1 MQPPSSTITYP
12 RSAYLSYSKALGIAA
27 VILHFL
33 VYALEVLV
41 AATIISDPPRL
52 LGLSLTLASLSYS
65 VLLGLLLLS
74 MYYMSRYYGDG
85 GMLLYTFYSTFI
97 LFTCWTVAYTGIA
110 EASRRAVEHG
120 LSAIVLDVVLIL
132 AVGYLSFLLSTL
144 MLYEALRRA
153 SMATGN
159 NYFKVAGILMLIGS
173 LIPLGGYIAYI
184 AGLVV
189 LLLAFYTLKTI

>member
-1 MQPPSSTITYP
+1 MQPPSSTITHP

-33 VYALEVLV
+33 VYALEAIV
-41 AATIISDPPRL
+41 AATTSSDPPRL

-74 MYYMSRYYGDG
+74 MYYMSRYYGDE

-97 LFTCWTVAYTGIA
+97 LFTCWTVAYTAIA
-110 EASRRAVEHG
+110 DASMRAVEHG

-153 SMATGN
+153 STATGN

>member
-1 MQPPSSTITYP
+1 MQPPSSTSTHP
-12 RSAYLSYSKALGIAA
+12 RSAYLGYSKALGIAA

-33 VYALEVLV
+33 VYALEALV
-41 AATIISDPPRL
+41 AAAASSDPPRL
-52 LGLSLTLASLSYS
+52 LGLSLTLASLGYS

-74 MYYMSRYYGDG
+74 MYYMSRYYGDE

-97 LFTCWTVAYTGIA
+97 LFTCWTVADTAIA
-110 EASRRAVEHG
+110 DASRRAVEHG
-120 LSAIVLDVVLIL
+120 LSAIVLDVALIL

-159 NYFKVAGILMLIGS
+159 NYFKTAGILMLIGS

>member
-52 LGLSLTLASLSYS
+52 LGLSLIFASLSYS

-110 EASRRAVEHG
+110 EASMRAVDHG

-173 LIPLGGYIAYI
+173 LIPIGGYIAYI

>member
-1 MQPPSSTITYP
+1 MQPPSNTVTHP
-12 RSAYLSYSKALGIAA
+12 RFAYLSYSKALGIAV

-33 VYALEVLV
+33 VYALEAIV
-41 AATIISDPPRL
+41 AATTSSDPPRL
-52 LGLSLTLASLSYS
+52 LGLSLILASLSYS

-74 MYYMSRYYGDG
+74 MYYMSRYYGDE

-97 LFTCWTVAYTGIA
+97 LFTCWTVAYTAIA
-110 EASRRAVEHG
+110 DASRRAVEHG
-120 LSAIVLDVVLIL
+120 LSAIVLDVALIL

-159 NYFKVAGILMLIGS
+159 NYFKTAGILMLIGS

>member
-1 MQPPSSTITYP
+1 MQPPSSTITHP

-33 VYALEVLV
+33 VYALEAIV
-41 AATIISDPPRL
+41 AATTSSDPPRL

-74 MYYMSRYYGDG
+74 MYYMSRYYGDE

-97 LFTCWTVAYTGIA
+97 LFTCWTVADTAIA
-110 EASRRAVEHG
+110 DASRRAVEHG
-120 LSAIVLDVVLIL
+120 LSAIVLDVALIL

-159 NYFKVAGILMLIGS
+159 NYFKTAGILMLVGS

>member
-1 MQPPSSTITYP
+1 MQPPSSTITHP

-33 VYALEVLV
+33 VYALEAIV

-52 LGLSLTLASLSYS
+52 LGLSLILASLSYG

-74 MYYMSRYYGDG
+74 MYYMSRYYGDE
-85 GMLLYTFYSTFI
+85 GMLLYAFYSTFI
-97 LFTCWTVAYTGIA
+97 LFTCWTVADTAIA
-110 EASRRAVEHG
+110 DASRRAVEHG
-120 LSAIVLDVVLIL
+120 LSAIVLDVALIL

-159 NYFKVAGILMLIGS
+159 NYFKTAGILMLIGS

>member
-1 MQPPSSTITYP
+1 MQPPSNTVTHP
-12 RSAYLSYSKALGIAA
+12 RFAYLGYSKALGIAA

-33 VYALEVLV
+33 MYALEAIV
-41 AATIISDPPRL
+41 AATTSSDPPRL
-52 LGLSLTLASLSYS
+52 LGLSLILASLSYG

-74 MYYMSRYYGDG
+74 MYYMSRYYGDE

-97 LFTCWTVAYTGIA
+97 LFTCWTVADTAIA
-110 EASRRAVEHG
+110 DASRRAVEHG
-120 LSAIVLDVVLIL
+120 LSAIVLDVALIL

-159 NYFKVAGILMLIGS
+159 NYFKTAGILMLIGS

>member
-1 MQPPSSTITYP
+1 MQPPSSTITHP

-33 VYALEVLV
+33 VYALEAIV

-52 LGLSLTLASLSYS
+52 LGLSLILASLSYG

-74 MYYMSRYYGDG
+74 MYYMSRYYGDE

-97 LFTCWTVAYTGIA
+97 LFTCWTVADTAIA
-110 EASRRAVEHG
+110 DASRRAVEHG
-120 LSAIVLDVVLIL
+120 LSAIVLDVALIL

-159 NYFKVAGILMLIGS
+159 NYFKTAGILMLIGS

-189 LLLAFYTLKTI
+189 LLLAFYTLKII